1 MGTKLN
7 QPIYNLYKNKTI
19 HLKQNIHKREATATK
34 SYKPI
39 FKKSQ
44 FELKPKKRKSKVNF
58 FIIFFLTE

>member
-7 QPIYNLYKNKTI
+7 KPIYNLYKNKNI

-34 SYKPI
+34 SDKPI

-44 FELKPKKRKSKVNF
+44 FELKPKNENQK
-58 FIIFFLTE
+58 